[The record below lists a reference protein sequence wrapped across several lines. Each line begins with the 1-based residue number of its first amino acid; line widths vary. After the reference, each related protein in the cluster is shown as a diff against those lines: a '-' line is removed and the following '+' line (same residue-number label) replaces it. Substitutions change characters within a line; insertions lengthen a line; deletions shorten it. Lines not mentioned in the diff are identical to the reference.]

1 MLAQPRA
8 KTHMKMI
15 LRCISK
21 LCQLRTTS
29 NKALSRHG
37 SDIRDHNYDA
47 KYILNMNLIKEVLF
61 FLDCTIYKSAD

>member
-47 KYILNMNLIKEVLF
+47 LSTKYELNQGGSF